1 MIRTFATA
9 AMTPAEARAI
19 RSLMDRA
26 FADDED
32 GAFEDADWEHALG
45 GLHVV
50 AEEDERILAHAS
62 VVPRVLIAG
71 GTQLRT
77 GYVEA
82 VATEPGRQG
91 EGHGTAVMGVVGEYI
106 ASTYELGALGTGAF
120 QFYERLG
127 WRRWP
132 GPTGVRRAGGVTE
145 RTRDE
150 DGYVM
155 VLATP
160 TTPPLD
166 DKALLTCE
174 ERPGDVW

>member
-45 GLHVV
+45 GIHVV

-82 VATEPGRQG
+82 VATEPDRQG
-91 EGHGTAVMGVVGEYI
+91 EGHGTAVMRVVGEHI
-106 ASTYELGALGTGAF
+106 ASTYELGALGTGSF
-120 QFYERLG
+120 HFYERLG
-127 WRRWP
+127 WRRWT
-132 GPTGVRRAGGVTE
+132 GPTGVRRADGRVD
-145 RTRDE
+145 RTPDD

-155 VLATP
+155 VLRTP
-160 TTPPLD
+160 STPPLD
-166 DKALLTCE
+166 EDAVLTCE